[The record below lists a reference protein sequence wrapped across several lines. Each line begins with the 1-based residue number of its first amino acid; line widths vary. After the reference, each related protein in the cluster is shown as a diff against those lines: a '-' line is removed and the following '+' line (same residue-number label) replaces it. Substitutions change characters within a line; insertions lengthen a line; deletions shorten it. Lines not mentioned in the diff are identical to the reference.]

1 MFKVIYG
8 KKYLRP
14 NEDEYWKEVVFA
26 AAGAQ
31 EFKMVEF
38 LLDNA
43 NYLLKDMPEHRQKI
57 VENMKFIANFAADNK
72 KFFICSK
79 IVGILLVWLP
89 QLDKEEDGFAISLIK
104 CLEKI
109 GVFVIKLH
117 EQRLFSEMCNLV
129 AKNLQAINEQQEE
142 YWDSLAVNWGSF
154 ALQEGLVIEFS
165 YWQKLLV
172 KLIILFYVI

>member
-1 MFKVIYG
+1 MF
-8 KKYLRP
+8 R
-14 NEDEYWKEVVFA
+14 
-26 AAGAQ
+26 
-31 EFKMVEF
+31 
-38 LLDNA
+38 
-43 NYLLKDMPEHRQKI
+43 
-57 VENMKFIANFAADNK
+57 
-72 KFFICSK
+72 
-79 IVGILLVWLP
+79 
-89 QLDKEEDGFAISLIK
+89 
-104 CLEKI
+104 KI